1 METQAS
7 SLKCVKDKDN
17 GAMYPCVSSAHAC
30 THTHMCTHTYSDMH
44 VYTKAC
50 THTLTFT
57 HIHMHTHTQIHT
69 HMHTH
74 ACTYSHAYTF
84 THMHAHTLTCT
95 HKHKFLMGWHT
106 LTTHLK
112 QWWWWCADAAE
123 AAKILRVKG
132 KTSTHSNKKRNFPI
146 QFTGKGSR
154 SLGKQSKASRKS

>member
-1 METQAS
+1 METQVS

-44 VYTKAC
+44 VYTQAH

-57 HIHMHTHTQIHT
+57 HSHIHT
-69 HMHTH
+69 YTH
-74 ACTYSHAYTF
+74 AHSHKY
-84 THMHAHTLTCT
+84 TLTCT
-95 HKHKFLMGWHT
+95 HIIHIHSHMHSQTHKFLMGWHT

-112 QWWWWCADAAE
+112 QWWWWGVDAGE

-132 KTSTHSNKKRNFPI
+132 KASTHSNKKRNFPI